1 MTRRTVRKIRILTIA
16 LIFSFLFA
24 ENLRWYGDY
33 ERAREQAVF
42 TGKFLLVYLVAPDR
56 PLQMP
61 LIRELAEDRVL
72 SEQVGRLFIPVL
84 ILARSRSD
92 YPIEL
97 YYTTWFPP
105 LFFMDPVHETPLHP
119 PRHGVRLS
127 RELREI
133 LLRLTRLKDS
143 PSIP

>member
-1 MTRRTVRKIRILTIA
+1 MRRFGRGGALFVLLFHLILA
-16 LIFSFLFA
+16 D
-24 ENLRWYGDY
+24 ELRWYGDY
-33 ERAREQAVF
+33 ERARSRAIVA
-42 TGKFLLVYLVAPDR
+42 GKSLLVYLVAPER

-61 LIRELAEDRVL
+61 LVRELAEDNVM

-97 YYTTWFPP
+97 YYTTWFPA

-119 PRHGVRLS
+119 PLHGVRLS
-127 RELREI
+127 WELRGI
-133 LLRLTRLKDS
+133 LPRLTRLKGS
-143 PSIP
+143 PPIP